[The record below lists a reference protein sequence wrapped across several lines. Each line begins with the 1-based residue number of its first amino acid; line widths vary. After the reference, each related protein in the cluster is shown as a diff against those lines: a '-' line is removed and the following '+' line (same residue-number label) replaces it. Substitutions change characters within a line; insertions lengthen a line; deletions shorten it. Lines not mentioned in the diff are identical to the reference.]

1 MVNAFSTRNTDYL
14 VYTTKNSAKPAVEFQ
29 IGPCRLTLG
38 FKVINLLS
46 FKQISAN
53 RTILPP
59 FSDSIH
65 TRSTP
70 WNTIRLSWM
79 LSRLRSFD
87 WRVLQSSHTTQRG
100 ETGMEIKLS
109 KLVRDGE
116 VTVIS
121 VRSIGTGREG
131 VDWGFGGRSL
141 PQAPLPLFSGPPA
154 REDQPLR
161 HLLGPSFW
169 QEGPTAL

>member
-1 MVNAFSTRNTDYL
+1 MNTDYL

-38 FKVINLLS
+38 LKVINLLS

-70 WNTIRLSWM
+70 LNTIRLSRM

-87 WRVLQSSHTTQRG
+87 WKVLQSSHTTQRR

-131 VDWGFGGRSL
+131 VDWGFWGPEFAASTPSFIQRPSREGGTAVAASFR
-141 PQAPLPLFSGPPA
+141 
-154 REDQPLR
+154 
-161 HLLGPSFW
+161 PSFW